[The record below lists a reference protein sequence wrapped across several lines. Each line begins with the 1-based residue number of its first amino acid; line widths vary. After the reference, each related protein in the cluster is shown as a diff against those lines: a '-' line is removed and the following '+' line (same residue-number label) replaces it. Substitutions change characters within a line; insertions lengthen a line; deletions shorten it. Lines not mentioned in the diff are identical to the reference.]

1 MIEIIERF
9 VQNTLVAFVLVIFT
23 VILTIYVCNKYTRK
37 PLRVILLLVGV
48 LMIVF
53 RTPPGTEVEI
63 AGFAIITTLLIPVL
77 VVMILMIFLL
87 DTLMAKVMQEE
98 KQDISRYQY
107 AIKLNLTM
115 VFIIT
120 VEWIPY
126 FDAI

>member
-1 MIEIIERF
+1 M
-9 VQNTLVAFVLVIFT
+9 
-23 VILTIYVCNKYTRK
+23 
-37 PLRVILLLVGV
+37 LVGV